1 MDELFQSGRI
11 VDIILGLM
19 LLECLALWLFKRTTG
34 IGPPF
39 LALLPNLAAGGF
51 LLLAVRSALTG
62 ADWFAA
68 AFCLAM
74 ALLAHIADLVF
85 RFASWRAGNP
95 QWGLGSAEGTPG
107 GAP

>member
-1 MDELFQSGRI
+1 
-11 VDIILGLM
+11 
-19 LLECLALWLFKRTTG
+19 
-34 IGPPF
+34 
-39 LALLPNLAAGGF
+39 
-51 LLLAVRSALTG
+51 
-62 ADWFAA
+62 
-68 AFCLAM
+68 M